1 MMEKA
6 KMSVREAGM
15 GWDTIQER
23 GVAKREVLSAYECR
37 IMKK

>member
-6 KMSVREAGM
+6 KMSVMKAGI
-15 GWDTIQER
+15 GWNTER
-23 GVAKREVLSAYECR
+23 GIAKRKVLSAYECR